1 MFLEVTHFHGKRV
14 LISGTC
20 FPHLLQYLLEGQ
32 MTDGYD
38 PYLLVMMDCILQALL
53 MISKYVNYSL
63 TYLLLSFKH
72 FLSSFYF
79 MKIFLRLKKKKKAFC
94 SLVFNVS
101 FSREDLGRCWC
112 VLKHIDLPEQYPY
125 KLKIMHVP
133 FPVFLVC

>member
-1 MFLEVTHFHGKRV
+1 
-14 LISGTC
+14 
-20 FPHLLQYLLEGQ
+20 

-79 MKIFLRLKKKKKAFC
+79 MKIFLRLKKKKRLSAVWFLMFL
-94 SLVFNVS
+94 SLGKTLGDVGVS
-101 FSREDLGRCWC
+101 
-112 VLKHIDLPEQYPY
+112 
-125 KLKIMHVP
+125 
-133 FPVFLVC
+133 